1 MPVKRDLHRLDGPD
15 NRVCRCLSDEQRS
28 RMRAR
33 SWAFLNEEDDVVGL
47 I

>member
-1 MPVKRDLHRLDGPD
+1 VPVERNLHRLDGPD
-15 NRVCRCLSDEQRS
+15 NRIYRFLSDEQRS

-33 SWAFLNEEDDVVGL
+33 SWGFLNEEDDVVGL